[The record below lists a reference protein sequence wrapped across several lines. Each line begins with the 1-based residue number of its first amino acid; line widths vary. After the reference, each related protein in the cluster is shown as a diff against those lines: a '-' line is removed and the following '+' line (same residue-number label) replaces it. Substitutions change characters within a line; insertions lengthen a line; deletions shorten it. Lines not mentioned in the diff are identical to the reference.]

1 MYSIEGDVTF
11 DDYAVDINE
20 DYLCEDFDY
29 VELGQSQTYNTE
41 TNTETDIQFE

>member
-11 DDYAVDINE
+11 DDYAVDIDE

-29 VELGQSQTYNTE
+29 VELGQSQIYNTE